1 MTNMTVTSYDAL
13 GPPPG
18 AAANTSP
25 RVNTT
30 RADDDRINRD
40 VGVRRLY
47 ELRHADMVRFA
58 AFLTGDVHVAEDIAH
73 EAFVRIFETWDRIG
87 DPERIDAYLKAT
99 IVNLVRGSHRRRRVV
114 ERQPAP
120 HLTLVKSAEDDAIAG
135 ASRDRVLTA
144 VSSLPLRQRACVV
157 MRYWMR
163 MTEGEIAET
172 LELSIGS
179 VRTHVTRGTE
189 TLKRT
194 LGDQR

>member
-1 MTNMTVTSYDAL
+1 MTKLAWTSYDGLA
-13 GPPPG
+13 PP
-18 AAANTSP
+18 ASTSTGTWP
-25 RVNTT
+25 RITT
-30 RADDDRINRD
+30 SQADDDRLNRD
-40 VGVRRLY
+40 VGVRQLY

-73 EAFVRIFETWDRIG
+73 EAFVRIFETWDRID
-87 DPERIDAYLKAT
+87 DPERTDAYLRAT

-114 ERQPAP
+114 DRQPTP
-120 HLTLVKSAEDDAIAG
+120 HLTLVGSAEDDAIAG
-135 ASRDRVLTA
+135 VSRDRVLSA

-163 MTEGEIAET
+163 MTESEIATT
-172 LELSIGS
+172 LELSVGS
-179 VRTHVTRGTE
+179 VRTHVKRGTE